1 MAQSKEM
8 TFCMIF
14 NLSLTLTMWLQFV
27 IGVRKN
33 IHSDCVRK
41 GEFSL
46 FGCAKSVCGQE
57 ADSSIESFGIQRLP
71 DVARRPERAP
81 CLFG

>member
-1 MAQSKEM
+1 MAQLKEM
-8 TFCMIF
+8 TFCLIGDHS
-14 NLSLTLTMWLQFV
+14 LSVWSYFV
-27 IGVRKN
+27 VGASKN
-33 IHSDCVRK
+33 IHSDCERK

-46 FGCAKSVCGQE
+46 FSCAEGVFGQE
-57 ADSSIESFGIQRLP
+57 ADDSIELSDIQRLL